1 MTRLIVE
8 IRRAGFAAGAEGAA
22 DGSCEFCDW
31 GCYSGHLEGLYVKKR
46 YYLMGGMEIGES
58 DGDEICT
65 VVGLGLRL
73 AMV

>member
-31 GCYSGHLEGLYVKKR
+31 GCYSGHVEGLYAEK
-46 YYLMGGMEIGES
+46 GI
-58 DGDEICT
+58 I
-65 VVGLGLRL
+65 
-73 AMV
+73 